1 MLKELSEETI
11 VKLMEW
17 VVKLEQENL
26 NQLDDEDRST
36 IVKKIY
42 DKLEGGINVNS
53 MLLYSGPKEDR
64 DEMFSLQVH
73 TDWYGHRCY
82 APFSLSPPSS
92 LMNIVACIFTG
103 DTDFHVV

>member
-1 MLKELSEETI
+1 MENWEFMLKELSEETI

-42 DKLEGGINVNS
+42 DKF
-53 MLLYSGPKEDR
+53 KE
-64 DEMFSLQVH
+64 EIKCNLNQ
-73 TDWYGHRCY
+73 
-82 APFSLSPPSS
+82 
-92 LMNIVACIFTG
+92 
-103 DTDFHVV
+103 